1 MHALHTMENSHL
13 WLWAD
18 FDCVTHYHKIAGNT
32 CLGCQGYGWPWQGY
46 GALPLCH
53 YNLSKYITILLV
65 AVLHSMEGIMAR
77 AVFWLILGTCIGT
90 SISLGPISG
99 TVEGLT
105 SIVDCEVSICA
116 SHLNGCLH
124 NTLHPSIFA
133 IHHFPPGPKCS
144 RDHKYPPIT
153 FDCISPCSYLFPK
166 IVSAYEETAE
176 PDAGVLET
184 NK

>member
-1 MHALHTMENSHL
+1 MHALHTMENSHIVAMSWFL
-13 WLWAD
+13 LCD
-18 FDCVTHYHKIAGNT
+18 HHHKIAGNT
-32 CLGCQGYGWPWQGY
+32 YLGCQGYGWPWQGY
-46 GALPLCH
+46 GALPLSR

-124 NTLHPSIFA
+124 NTLHLSIFA
-133 IHHFPPGPKCS
+133 IHHFSLGPKCN
-144 RDHKYPPIT
+144 RDQHDVNWNGFLLP
-153 FDCISPCSYLFPK
+153 
-166 IVSAYEETAE
+166 
-176 PDAGVLET
+176 
-184 NK
+184 